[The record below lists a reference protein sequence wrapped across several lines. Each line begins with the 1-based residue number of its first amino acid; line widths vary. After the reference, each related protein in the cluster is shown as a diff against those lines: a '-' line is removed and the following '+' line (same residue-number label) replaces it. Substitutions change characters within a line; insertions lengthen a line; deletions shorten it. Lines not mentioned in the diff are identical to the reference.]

1 MLGTDYLPSRPKRPI
16 LPAPEK
22 DLVLDDVI
30 PRTRLAN
37 ADSPPYLAASHLQE
51 QLHMPK
57 YATLAEAFQTV
68 ASQVADRGFTF
79 QDMQG
84 KEEKYVFPELYK
96 AALHRAAELQ
106 GHGLQKGDRIG
117 IVVIEPKDFIL
128 TFLAC
133 QTVGLLPV
141 PLYPPMSFGGLDA
154 YAERTTRVLTSSGA
168 KVLVVSSKV
177 QNILWSQVDKVPS
190 LRKLIPVEE
199 LDGNTK
205 TPNLPELTADDL
217 SFLQY
222 TSGSTSDPKGVMVSH
237 GSLMA
242 NISAI
247 MGDHYQANSE
257 SDVVVSWLPLYHDM
271 GLIGKV
277 LCALVWGCE
286 GVYIPTLRFIRRPSC
301 WMEAVNRHRGTLTFA
316 PNFALALA
324 ARRTK
329 ASELAEWDLSCLRT
343 VGCGAEPIQADT
355 VRNFTKVFHEGANM
369 PVGAVSPAY
378 GMAEATLAMA
388 LSRQA
393 PLKTQLVDAET
404 FEADGRIS
412 ETVEGKAILEH
423 VCCGTTFP
431 GHDLAALDSAGN
443 RLPDGVEGEL
453 CFKGPSVT
461 PGYFE
466 NPEATAAAYRGE
478 WLHTG
483 DLGYLLNGEVYVTGR
498 LKDLIILNGRNIHPQ
513 SIEWAVAD
521 IEGVRRGNV
530 IAFSIP
536 GKASEELVLTVETRT
551 QDREALTEAI
561 RKRIQKELSLTVSEI
576 VCLKPGSLPKTSSGK
591 LQRRK
596 ARQIYL
602 SGSLEDGANRTAGST
617 GSRVTLAKHVA
628 RSMWTR
634 AKSAANLV

>member
-1 MLGTDYLPSRPKRPI
+1 
-16 LPAPEK
+16 
-22 DLVLDDVI
+22 
-30 PRTRLAN
+30 
-37 ADSPPYLAASHLQE
+37 
-51 QLHMPK
+51 MPQ

-68 ASQVADRGFTF
+68 ASQVTDRGFTF

-84 KEEKYVFPELYK
+84 KEEKYLFPELYK

-106 GHGLQKGDRIG
+106 GHGLEKGDRIG
-117 IVVIEPKDFIL
+117 IVVIDPKDFIL

-154 YAERTTRVLTSSGA
+154 YADRTTRVLTSSGA

-177 QNILWSQVDKVPS
+177 QNILWSQVDRVPS
-190 LRKLIPVEE
+190 LRKLIPVDD
-199 LDGNTK
+199 LDGDTK
-205 TPNLPELTADDL
+205 TPEIPELTPEDL

-222 TSGSTSDPKGVMVSH
+222 TSGSTSEPKGVMVTH

-242 NISAI
+242 NINAI
-247 MGDHYQANSE
+247 MEDHYEASATE
-257 SDVVVSWLPLYHDM
+257 DVVVSWLPLYHDM

-277 LCALVWGCE
+277 LCALVWGCD

-329 ASELAEWDLSCLRT
+329 ASDLAEWDLSCLRS
-343 VGCGAEPIQADT
+343 VGCGAEPIQAET
-355 VRNFTKVFHEGANM
+355 VRNFTKIFHEGANM
-369 PVGAVSPAY
+369 PEGAVSPAY

-388 LSRQA
+388 LTRQS
-393 PLKTQLVDAET
+393 PLKTQIVDAET
-404 FEADGRIS
+404 FEGEGRI
-412 ETVEGKAILEH
+412 TDIVEGKPTLEH
-423 VCCGTTFP
+423 VSCGKTFP
-431 GHDLAALDSAGN
+431 RHDLAAFDTSGN
-443 RLPDGVEGEL
+443 RLADGQEGEL

-466 NPEATAAAYRGE
+466 NPEATAAAYRDG

-483 DLGYLLNGEVYVTGR
+483 DLGYLLDGEIYVTGR

-536 GKASEELVLTVETRT
+536 GKNSEELVLTVETRS
-551 QDREALTEAI
+551 QDHEALCEAI
-561 RKRIQKELSLTVSEI
+561 RQRVQKALSLTISDI
-576 VCLKPGSLPKTSSGK
+576 ACLKPGSLPKTSSGK

-602 SGSLEDGANRTAGST
+602 NGSLEDGANRTAGTT